1 MIIGV
6 LSGKGGVGKSLISA
20 TIIHGLRWNGL
31 DGDVE
36 GNNLHIYLDGREV
49 WMKEMY
55 ESEKAIFKKG
65 KALEKE
71 RCAFGAIREDGR
83 VNEWLCEGCGL
94 CAFLSDSYELR
105 KCKTAKLIEY
115 ETKLAKHILSIQ
127 LYPGEKASGKMV
139 ELLLNYAREKG
150 MRDIVM
156 DLAPGLGCAT
166 ISGVK
171 YCDLCLVVAEPTYIS
186 VDYAK
191 RIGKMLKRMGKRFFF
206 IVNKAEW
213 GIGQEAKEILKEEGD
228 VFLVPYYENMKEVL
242 NETNESKR
250 MAMKKTMFED
260 IFSKMRGYL
269 SLI

>member
-1 MIIGV
+1 MIVGV

-20 TIIHGLRWNGL
+20 ALAYGLGWDGL

-36 GNNLHIYLDGREV
+36 GNNLHIYLEG
-49 WMKEMY
+49 KEMWEKELL
-55 ESEKAIFKKG
+55 ESEKAIFKG
-65 KALEKE
+65 KDALEKE
-71 RCAFGAIREDGR
+71 TCAFGAIREDGS

-94 CAFLSDSYELR
+94 CAFLSNSYELK

-139 ELLLNYAREKG
+139 DMLLDYAKEKEIQ
-150 MRDIVM
+150 DIVM

-186 VDYAK
+186 VNYAK
-191 RIGKMLKRMGKRFFF
+191 RIGKMLKKMGKRFFF
-206 IVNKAEW
+206 VVNKSGW
-213 GIGQEAKEILKEEGD
+213 GIGENAKEILKTEGD
-228 VFLVPYYENMKEVL
+228 VFCIPYYENMKDVL
-242 NETNESKR
+242 NETNENKR
-250 MAMKKTMFED
+250 IEMKEAMFDD
-260 IFSKMRGYL
+260 IFSKIKDGLRF
-269 SLI
+269 